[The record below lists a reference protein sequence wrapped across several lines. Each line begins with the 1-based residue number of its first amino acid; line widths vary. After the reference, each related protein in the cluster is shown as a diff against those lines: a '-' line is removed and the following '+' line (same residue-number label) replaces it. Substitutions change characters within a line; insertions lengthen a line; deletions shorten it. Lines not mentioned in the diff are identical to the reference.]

1 MKSLSNDLKWGLS
14 KEAFIIEKLKK
25 HFKDDNIIKTDNP
38 YCIHDAIGEKKY
50 EIKSRRVNK
59 NAYPT
64 TIISV
69 NKIADIFV
77 FNFLDQTCYI
87 EFNDKFDKYE
97 KKNIYYERQ
106 GSNSDR
112 GLHYHIPISDL
123 IDF

>member
-1 MKSLSNDLKWGLS
+1 MKSLSADLKWGLS
-14 KEAFIIEKLKK
+14 REAIIIEKLKK

-38 YCIHDAIGEKKY
+38 YCIHDAIGEKTY

-64 TIISV
+64 TIIPV

-87 EFNDKFDKYE
+87 PFDEKFDKYE
-97 KKNIYYERQ
+97 KKIQYYERQ
-106 GSNSDR
+106 GSDSNR
-112 GLHYHIPISDL
+112 GLHYHIPIDDL